1 MQYKTIVLELLQQ
14 QTELHEQLRK
24 ERRLK
29 AVLETSARQLRDSH
43 LSWLERLSEQNPQ
56 SDPAQISSQ
65 AMELAV
71 AEFQASL
78 PSGQDATEDL
88 SLDQAMAS
96 LRPVMSRD

>member
-14 QTELHEQLRK
+14 QTELHEKLRK

-29 AVLETSARQLRDSH
+29 PVLETSARQLRDRH
-43 LSWLERLSEQNPQ
+43 LSWQERLSEQNPQ
-56 SDPAQISSQ
+56 IDPATIASQ
-65 AMELAV
+65 AMELAL

-78 PSGQDATEDL
+78 PSGQEETEGL
-88 SLDQAMAS
+88 SLDQAMTS